1 MNKLK
6 LFFALSAMFIFVA
19 GASAQSKNDKV
30 VYFKSSMDCHACE
43 KTLYDHLRFEKG
55 VKDLA
60 VDLESNTVKIVYVAN
75 RSDETAL
82 QKSIEKKGYEA
93 GKLTAEQYEKL
104 LKSKESTPQAA
115 PHKH

>member
-6 LFFALSAMFIFVA
+6 LLFAFSAMIIFIA

-93 GKLTAEQYEKL
+93 QKLTEVQYEKL
-104 LKSKESTPQAA
+104 MKEKAATPQAA
-115 PHKH
+115 PNRN